1 MKHLVRFALRVVVNG
16 AAILL
21 AAAIVPG
28 ITVRHQNVGTL
39 MLVGL
44 VIGLVNALLK
54 PIVDFFAL
62 PLLILTLGL
71 FQLVVNAL
79 LLLLVGW
86 LVPDLVIDGFWPA
99 FVGALIVSVAGI
111 VLEIMMPGPLRKHHA
126 GHGRHHGGHG
136 GHDKPMHALG
146 QA

>member
-1 MKHLVRFALRVVVNG
+1 MKRILRFALRVIING

-28 ITVRHQNVGTL
+28 IAVRHQDVWTL
-39 MLVGL
+39 LLVGL
-44 VIGLVNALLK
+44 VIGLVNAFLK
-54 PIVDFFAL
+54 PIVDVFAF

-79 LLLLVGW
+79 LLLLVAW

-99 FVGALIVSVAGI
+99 FVGALIVGIAGV
-111 VLEIMMPGPLRKHHA
+111 VLEIVMPGPLRKHH
-126 GHGRHHGGHG
+126 GQHGD
-136 GHDKPMHALG
+136 HDKLSNALG
-146 QA
+146 EA

>member
-1 MKHLVRFALRVVVNG
+1 MKRILRFALRVIVNG

-28 ITVRHQNVGTL
+28 IAVRHQDVWTL
-39 MLVGL
+39 LLVGL
-44 VIGLVNALLK
+44 VIGLVNAFLK
-54 PIVDFFAL
+54 PVVDVFAF
-62 PLLILTLGL
+62 PLLIVTLGL

-111 VLEIMMPGPLRKHHA
+111 LLEIVMPGPLRKHHD
-126 GHGRHHGGHG
+126 HHE
-136 GHDKPMHALG
+136 HALG
-146 QA
+146 EA